1 MTIPES
7 RPQSHQI
14 CTSWTF
20 LTSRHSADSIDINML
35 ALKSAFP
42 QNNALFVISDSFL
55 LNLILLLKMIC
66 LDIGVIFQKQK
77 NQELN
82 YFIKQ
87 NDSART
93 PKLETGFIW
102 IPFTFRFYF

>member
-42 QNNALFVISDSFL
+42 QKNALFVISDSFL

-77 NQELN
+77 KSR
-82 YFIKQ
+82 IK
-87 NDSART
+87 
-93 PKLETGFIW
+93 L
-102 IPFTFRFYF
+102 FYRAK